1 MATYYVQPIID
12 GWVEIEVDAENGE
25 EAREKI
31 TKILE
36 EMNFG
41 ELRDVSWDLDSCG
54 IEEY

>member
-1 MATYYVQPIID
+1 MATYYAQPIID